1 MRLAPRNWANALFL
15 WLSLA
20 TVLVPAL
27 ASSGSPLRVT
37 EGSAFSAFTSDVSL
51 GPSRAAPIEE
61 DGSRQTAPGDGAGGS
76 AFHAR
81 AAFAASL
88 PGPALASSAA
98 GPAFTALPSSRAARF
113 AAGAIGARA
122 PPRA

>member
-20 TVLVPAL
+20 IVLVPAL

-61 DGSRQTAPGDGAGGS
+61 DGSAQTAPGDGGS
-76 AFHAR
+76 ASHAR
-81 AAFAASL
+81 AALAASL
-88 PGPALASSAA
+88 PGRALASSAP
-98 GPAFTALPSSRAARF
+98 GRAFADPPSPRPPRF

>member
-1 MRLAPRNWANALFL
+1 MRLAPRKWAYALFL

-27 ASSGSPLRVT
+27 GSSGSPLRLT

-61 DGSRQTAPGDGAGGS
+61 DGTAQTAPGDGDGS
-76 AFHAR
+76 SVLTAR
-81 AAFAASL
+81 ATFSISAS
-88 PGPALASSAA
+88 GPALAASGP
-98 GPAFTALPSSRAARF
+98 GPAFAGLPSLRPARL

-122 PPRA
+122 PPTA